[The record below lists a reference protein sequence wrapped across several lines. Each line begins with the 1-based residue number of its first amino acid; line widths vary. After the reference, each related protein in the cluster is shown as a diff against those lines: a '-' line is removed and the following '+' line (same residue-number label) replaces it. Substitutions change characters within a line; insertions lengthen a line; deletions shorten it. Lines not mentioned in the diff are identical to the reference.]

1 MLAPMIP
8 DNAPFS
14 PEQRA
19 WLNGFFAGL
28 LSLDGSPA
36 LSAAAPALGA
46 VPAIGAFPAAAT
58 DPLADG
64 DDGEAPWHDPT
75 IPLVERMKLAKT
87 RPLRRRL
94 MAAMAQQDCGQCG
107 YNCEEYANA
116 LFLRNEKRLNLC
128 VPGGKET
135 QRMLKALYAEMDDAA
150 AGKPANDKAVAAS
163 AQTVAAAAPASTLG
177 YSRETP
183 AMVAFL
189 GAMLLNK
196 GSSEKETRHIEFD
209 TSGSGLDYRVG
220 DSLGV
225 FVSNPPQLVDAVV
238 AALDVSP
245 DAEVGDGNG
254 HSRGLREALLD
265 ERALGTA
272 PDALFELLAGL
283 ADDTKVKAKLELL
296 AQGEDPDGDLDS
308 LDVLAVL
315 EKFSSLKPSPKDL
328 IEALDPLQPRLY
340 SISSSPKAKPGRL
353 HLTVDTVRYR
363 IGDRQRLGVAS
374 TFLADRI
381 RPGETLPAYIQRS
394 HGFALPADPATPIVM
409 VGPGTGVA
417 PFRAF
422 LHERRAIGAAGKA
435 WLFFGHQRRTCDFFY
450 EDEFTA
456 MLPAGT
462 LTRLSLAFSRDQAE
476 KIYVQDRM
484 REEGDELFRWLEEG
498 AHLFVCG
505 DARRMAPDV
514 ERTLIEVVARHGGK
528 NEKEAKAYVAALGKT
543 GRYRKDVY

>member
-1 MLAPMIP
+1 MLAPIIP

-19 WLNGFFAGL
+19 WLNGFLAGL

-36 LSAAAPALGA
+36 L
-46 VPAIGAFPAAAT
+46 AAT
-58 DPLADG
+58 APLLAGVQANGPSPMATPDPLADG

-75 IPLVERMKLAKT
+75 IPLDERMKLAEA

-107 YNCEEYANA
+107 YNCEDYANA
-116 LFLRNEKRLNLC
+116 LFLGNENRLNLC

-135 QRMLKALYAEMDDAA
+135 QRMLKALYAEMEGG
-150 AGKPANDKAVAAS
+150 GKPAAQAS
-163 AQTVAAAAPASTLG
+163 VVEVPKPTATATVAAG
-177 YSRETP
+177 YSREKP
-183 AMVAFL
+183 VMAVFL
-189 GAMLLNK
+189 GTTLLNK
-196 GSSEKETRHIEFD
+196 SGSEKETRHIEFD
-209 TSGSGLDYRVG
+209 IEDCTLDYRVG

-225 FVSNPPQLVDAVV
+225 FASNPPQLVDAVV
-238 AALDVSP
+238 TALGASA

-254 HSRGLREALLD
+254 HSRGLREALVD

-272 PDALFELLAGL
+272 PDALFELLADV
-283 ADDTKVKAKLELL
+283 ADEPATIARLRGM
-296 AQGEDPDGDLDS
+296 AQGDDPDGDLAT

-315 EKFSSLKPSPKDL
+315 QKFPTLKSPPKRFV
-328 IEALDPLQPRLY
+328 EALEPLQPRLY
-340 SISSSPKAKPGRL
+340 SIASSPKAMPGRL

-363 IGDRQRLGVAS
+363 IDSRERLGVAS

-381 RPGETLPAYIQRS
+381 RPGERLPVYIQRS
-394 HGFALPADPATPIVM
+394 HGFTLPADPATPIIM
-409 VGPGTGVA
+409 IGPGTGVA

-422 LHERRAIGAAGKA
+422 LHERRVIGATGKA

-456 MLPAGT
+456 MLGAGT

-484 REEGDELFRWLEEG
+484 REEGDEFFRWFDAG

-505 DARRMAPDV
+505 DAKRMAPEV
-514 ERTLIEVVARHGGK
+514 ERTLIEIVARHGCK
-528 NEKEAKAYVAALGKT
+528 SETEAKAYLAALGNS

>member
-36 LSAAAPALGA
+36 PNAAAPALGA
-46 VPAIGAFPAAAT
+46 VPAIGAFPAAAA

-75 IPLVERMKLAKT
+75 IPLTERMKLAEA

-107 YNCEEYANA
+107 YNCEGYANA
-116 LFLRNEKRLNLC
+116 LFLENEKRMNLC

-150 AGKPANDKAVAAS
+150 GKPTVAAS
-163 AQTVAAAAPASTLG
+163 AQTVATAAPASTLG
-177 YSRETP
+177 SRERP

-196 GSSEKETRHIEFD
+196 GGSEKETRHIEFD
-209 TSGSGLDYRVG
+209 ISGSGLDYRVG

-254 HSRGLREALLD
+254 HSRGLREALLY

-283 ADDTKVKAKLELL
+283 ADDADDKAKLEAL
-296 AQGEDPDGDLDS
+296 AQADNPDGDLDS
-308 LDVLAVL
+308 LDVLAAL

-340 SISSSPKAKPGRL
+340 SIASSPKAMPGRL

-435 WLFFGHQRRTCDFFY
+435 WLFFGHQRRTCDFLY

-505 DARRMAPDV
+505 DAKRMAPDV
-514 ERTLIEVVARHGGK
+514 ERALIEIVARHGDK
-528 NEKEAKAYVAALGKT
+528 RETEAKAYVAALGKT